1 MANYKIE
8 IEALYGGTYSDYNG
22 EPLNDELA
30 RRLADELCD
39 SVWRMLHCDADV
51 TVKRCEMEDK

>member
-1 MANYKIE
+1 MANYRIE

-30 RRLADELCD
+30 KCLAYELCD
-39 SVWRMLHCDADV
+39 SVRVMLHCDADV
-51 TVKRCEMEDK
+51 TIKRCEMEDK